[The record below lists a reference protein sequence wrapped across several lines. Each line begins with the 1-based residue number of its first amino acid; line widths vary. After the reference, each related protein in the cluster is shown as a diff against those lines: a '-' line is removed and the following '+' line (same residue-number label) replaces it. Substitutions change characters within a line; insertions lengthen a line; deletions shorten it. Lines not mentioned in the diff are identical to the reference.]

1 MKNIKIKKETK
12 VTDGTSFYSVYVDG
26 IYICGSSSEKT
37 ANYMFDQL
45 LKSDGKELI
54 KETIREENI

>member
-1 MKNIKIKKETK
+1 MNIKIKKETK
-12 VTDGTSFYSVYVDG
+12 ITDGTSFYCVYVDG

-45 LKSDGKELI
+45 IKSDGKELSI
-54 KETIREENI
+54 ETIREENI